1 MPAWYSTSDGQAATG
16 EIEREIKTRGW
27 DLLIRVSSKDQLDI
41 GQDQRRKCI
50 THLQC
55 QYPDAQ
61 KDTAAWL
68 KFINKITG
76 QAKQWK
82 SASTAYTQAANQTHN
97 LTNNLAISD
106 SQFKRKAG
114 QGLSQDARKEQGLE
128 LTPDK
133 KARGAASQCAV
144 CVYSRD
150 GSRVCV
156 VQVLVTIVTGCT
168 GTL

>member
-82 SASTAYTQAANQTHN
+82 SASTAYTQAVNQTHN
-97 LTNNLAISD
+97 PTNNLAISD

-114 QGLSQDARKEQGLE
+114 QGLSQDARKVQGLE
-128 LTPDK
+128 LTPAQEK
-133 KARGAASQCAV
+133 LVVRQVNVLCVCTHVMAVVCAW
-144 CVYSRD
+144 CR
-150 GSRVCV
+150 CW
-156 VQVLVTIVTGCT
+156 
-168 GTL
+168 